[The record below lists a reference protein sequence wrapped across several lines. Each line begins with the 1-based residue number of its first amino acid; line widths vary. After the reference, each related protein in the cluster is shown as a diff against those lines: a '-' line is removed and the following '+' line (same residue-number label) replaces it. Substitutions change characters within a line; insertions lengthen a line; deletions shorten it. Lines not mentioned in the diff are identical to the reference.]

1 MVGGHFMAALHGEG
15 GGVKYVELL
24 ANKARHTSCMNL
36 KTMQLL
42 LLGFMVKKGDTGGR
56 SEEVAEEGVSPNAL
70 FMVHVE
76 PSGP

>member
-1 MVGGHFMAALHGEG
+1 MD
-15 GGVKYVELL
+15 
-24 ANKARHTSCMNL
+24 L
-36 KTMQLL
+36 KTVQLL
-42 LLGFMVKKGDTGGR
+42 LLGFMAKKGETGGR